1 MRNRHHYPSAIAA
14 LALVVT
20 AATSIVNMPRASAAA
35 KSKLKLS
42 GVVGGTADPFWQSIV
57 CGAQSQATKRGV
69 TLKTY
74 TTTGFDTNILANNFQ
89 AATLAK
95 PNGIFAFPQNPGQ
108 FSTQYKALMAKG
120 VPVVNNGGTSPRV
133 EYQAV
138 FSDADTGRFAAEALA
153 GASAGAGTL
162 VYLGGIPGI
171 PPLEARLN
179 PFLAAVAAARPDLKR
194 VDEYSMFDPN
204 KAATDLAA
212 LFLAHPDIK
221 VIVAADGPD
230 AIGAANAVK
239 QANLVGKVTLIA
251 FDAVPPEV
259 DFLKSGVISV
269 LIAQNPAAIGRGVV
283 DSLVDYLKKH
293 PKGGKVPTTAPFVG
307 VPQKL
312 LTAKTVDA
320 AENADYLYKAA
331 C

>member
-1 MRNRHHYPSAIAA
+1 
-14 LALVVT
+14 
-20 AATSIVNMPRASAAA
+20 
-35 KSKLKLS
+35 
-42 GVVGGTADPFWQSIV
+42 
-57 CGAQSQATKRGV
+57 
-69 TLKTY
+69 
-74 TTTGFDTNILANNFQ
+74 
-89 AATLAK
+89 
-95 PNGIFAFPQNPGQ
+95 
-108 FSTQYKALMAKG
+108 
-120 VPVVNNGGTSPRV
+120 
-133 EYQAV
+133 
-138 FSDADTGRFAAEALA
+138 
-153 GASAGAGTL
+153 
-162 VYLGGIPGI
+162 
-171 PPLEARLN
+171 
-179 PFLAAVAAARPDLKR
+179 
-194 VDEYSMFDPN
+194 MFDPN

-239 QANLVGKVTLIA
+239 QAHLVGKVTLIA